1 MRVVAKGL
9 ALMLG
14 LAVLALGF
22 HASDIGHGLN
32 QAWVDAQVRGHGP
45 YGVLLFLLMA
55 AVLTAIGLPRQ
66 IIAFLGGYGFG
77 AAMGTLWSVLGTLLG
92 CLLSFGYA
100 RMGLAA
106 LRGQLGERA
115 ARFDR
120 VICRHPFTF
129 TVLVR
134 LLPVG
139 NNLLTNLAAGLSGIR
154 PLPFFLG
161 SLVGYLPQTLAF
173 ALAGSGI
180 HAAPVVSLAL
190 GAALFVV
197 FGGLGIW
204 LYRRARTSHPVG

>member
-45 YGVLLFLLMA
+45 YGVVLFLLMA
-55 AVLTAIGLPRQ
+55 AALTAIGLPRQ

-77 AAMGTLWSVLGTLLG
+77 AATGTLWSVVGTLLG

-120 VICRHPFTF
+120 VICRHPFMF

-180 HAAPVVSLAL
+180 RATPVVSLAL

-197 FGGLGIW
+197 SGGLGIW
-204 LYRRARTSHPVG
+204 LYRRARPSHPVG